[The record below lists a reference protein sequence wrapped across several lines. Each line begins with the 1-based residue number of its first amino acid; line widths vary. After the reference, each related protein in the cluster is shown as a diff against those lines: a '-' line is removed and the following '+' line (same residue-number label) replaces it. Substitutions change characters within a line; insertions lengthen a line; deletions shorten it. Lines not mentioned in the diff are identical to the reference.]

1 MGLFKSQD
9 EKAQEKLSKQEQL
22 LEKYGLETLTGKDAE
37 SVKEI
42 ADELIGSK
50 VMEIGARLNFATKNE
65 DLLKIGYLRAIYEQ
79 NWIIIRQLDKLNKK

>member
-9 EKAQEKLSKQEQL
+9 EKVQEKLSKQEQL

-50 VMEIGARLNFATKNE
+50 VMEIGARLNFATKSE